1 MRLMLNG
8 LPAWLCPSRDAEPA
22 TYVQRRQRNY
32 YRTLFRS
39 TPKWLSKEQI
49 DAYMAVHREA
59 RARRKAGE
67 KVHVDHIVPLQ
78 SDYVCGLNVPWNLE
92 IVDAVHNIR
101 KSNRWWPD
109 CPWENLDLFSE
120 PEQFR
125 LF

>member
-1 MRLMLNG
+1 MLNG
-8 LPAWLCPSRDAEPA
+8 LPAWLCHSGDAEPA
-22 TYVQRRQRNY
+22 TRTQRRQRNY

-39 TPKWLSKEQI
+39 TPAWLSAEQI
-49 DAYMAVHREA
+49 AQYLAVHKAA
-59 RARRKAGE
+59 RVRRKAGE